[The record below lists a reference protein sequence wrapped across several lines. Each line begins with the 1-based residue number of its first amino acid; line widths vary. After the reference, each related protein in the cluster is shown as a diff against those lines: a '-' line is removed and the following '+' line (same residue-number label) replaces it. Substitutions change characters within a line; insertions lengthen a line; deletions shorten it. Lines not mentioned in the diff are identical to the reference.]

1 MDTLLAPSP
10 TKRRFL
16 QQGILTLIARR
27 GRLLGQTEP
36 GYTWV
41 PDDPLVG
48 WLSPALYA
56 FHESGYI
63 KLSRETEKRCLRV
76 YVDNQTRWFNWRDR
90 LACLQDE
97 LRRTAIPVL
106 PLKGAAYIE
115 QIYPDEGLRPLKD
128 IDLLVPEARFLDAVQ
143 TMLDEGLVFQK
154 AALMPSLE
162 KLRHARPAEWP
173 DGITLHDPV
182 THLQLKLRRQLLSSD
197 WFYRGFALDPAQV
210 WARKVANPRYD
221 SLWPY
226 FLSPYDTLAHLC
238 IYQANHN
245 LGMMVSY
252 VDTDTWIRK
261 RSVSWDWGEFVRTVN
276 QWQIRSAAY
285 HTLAYCQA
293 LMETPLPPD
302 LLEKLDPGRIARQRV
317 SWMIS
322 PPTVLGQPRRF
333 GLHATALVKLALVDR
348 SRILLKLAGSILF
361 PEKGWL
367 ARRYGKQTSLG
378 QHWRNLLEALRHRE

>member
-1 MDTLLAPSP
+1 MVTMLAPPP
-10 TKRRFL
+10 TKRIFL

-27 GRLLGQTEP
+27 GRVVGHSEP
-36 GYTWV
+36 GYAWV

-48 WLSPALYA
+48 WLAPALYA

-63 KLSRETEKRCLRV
+63 HLPREVERQCQRV
-76 YVDNQTRWFNWRDR
+76 YTSNQTRWAGWRDR
-90 LACLQDE
+90 LAGLQDE
-97 LRRTAIPVL
+97 LRRAAIPIL

-128 IDLLVPEARFLDAVQ
+128 VDLLIPEGRFLEAIEA
-143 TMLDEGLVFQK
+143 MLDEGLVFEK
-154 AALMPSLE
+154 SVALPTLA
-162 KLRHARPAEWP
+162 KLRQARPADLP
-173 DGITLHDPV
+173 SSITLRDPI
-182 THLQLKLRRQLLSSD
+182 THLYLKMRRQLLSSD
-197 WFYRGFALDPAQV
+197 WFYRGFALDPNQV
-210 WARKVANPRYD
+210 WMRKVANPRHD

-238 IYQANHN
+238 IYQANHG
-245 LGMMVSY
+245 LQMMVAY

-261 RSVSWDWGEFVRTVN
+261 RSISWDWGEFVRTVN

-293 LMETPLPPD
+293 MMETPLPPD
-302 LLEKLDPGRIARQRV
+302 LLDQLDPGRFARTRV
-317 SWMIS
+317 SWAIS
-322 PPTVLGQPRRF
+322 PLDVLGKTSRLRPF
-333 GLHATALVKLALVDR
+333 SKALVKLTLVDHLH
-348 SRILLKLAGSILF
+348 ILLKLMGSVLF

-367 ARRYGKQTSLG
+367 ARRYGQQTTLR

>member
-1 MDTLLAPSP
+1 
-10 TKRRFL
+10 L

-27 GRLLGQTEP
+27 GRLLGRSEP
-36 GYTWV
+36 GYAWV
-41 PDDPLVG
+41 PDDPVVG
-48 WLSPALYA
+48 WLAPSLYA
-56 FHESGYI
+56 FHESDYI
-63 KLSRETEKRCLRV
+63 KLPREVERRCLRV
-76 YVDNQTRWFNWRDR
+76 YLDNQTRWFNWRDR
-90 LACLQDE
+90 LSCLQEE
-97 LRRTAIPVL
+97 LRRTAIPIL

-154 AALMPSLE
+154 SDAALSLVN
-162 KLRHARPAEWP
+162 LQHARPAEWP
-173 DGITLHDPV
+173 GSVTLKDPV
-182 THLQLKLRRQLLSSD
+182 THLHLKLRRQLLSSD

-210 WARKVANPRYD
+210 WARKVANPRRD

-245 LGMMVSY
+245 LVEMVAY

-285 HTLAYCQA
+285 HTLTYCQA
-293 LMETPLPPD
+293 MMETPLPPD
-302 LLEKLDPGRIARQRV
+302 LLDQLNPGHFARQRV
-317 SWMIS
+317 ARVTS
-322 PPTVLGQPRRF
+322 PQAVLSQSSRL
-333 GLHATALVKLALVDR
+333 GLHATAIVKLALVDR
-348 SRILLKLAGSILF
+348 FRILLKLAGSVLF

-367 ARRYGKQTSLG
+367 ARRYGKQTSLR
-378 QHWRNLLEALRHRE
+378 QHWRNLLEALRRKE